1 MTAATLPD
9 NAARDFEVIA
19 LVGFVHGVSHFFHLL
34 LPSLFPWLIH
44 DFGLGYTEVGMTVT
58 AFFVVSGSGQAFAG
72 FLVDRFGA
80 ARMLAIG
87 MASFA
92 IAALILASA
101 QHYAALIV
109 GGLVAGFGNCV
120 FHPADF
126 TVLNRRVR
134 SARLGHAFSAHGLSG
149 NLGWAAAPLFITAV
163 SGHRRLALGRP
174 LLPPAWRWSRW
185 GCCCCFVRGWMPRP
199 NRPPHNSTG
208 AASPLGLPAFA
219 RGVDV
224 LPVLPA
230 DQHRLR
236 RDAELLGAGPAPA
249 LRHLAGHGGQCAV
262 GLHAGWRGAAS
273 SPAASSPATPPA
285 NAWSPERWPSPRCW
299 RWCWPPA
306 TCPTGACCR

>member
-120 FHPADF
+120 FPSGRLHRAQPPRTQRPPWPRLFRTRA
-126 TVLNRRVR
+126 LGQP
-134 SARLGHAFSAHGLSG
+134 RLGRG
-149 NLGWAAAPLFITAV
+149 AAVHHRRI
-163 SGHRRLALGRP
+163 GHRRLALGRP
-174 LLPPAWRWSRW
+174 CCRRRGAGRAG

-199 NRPPHNSTG
+199 NRPPTT
-208 AASPLGLPAFA
+208 ALALPRRWASCVRA
-219 RGVDV
+219 RCG
-224 LPVLPA
+224 
-230 DQHRLR
+230 
-236 RDAELLGAGPAPA
+236 
-249 LRHLAGHGGQCAV
+249 CASC
-262 GLHAGWRGAAS
+262 S
-273 SPAASSPATPPA
+273 S
-285 NAWSPERWPSPRCW
+285 C
-299 RWCWPPA
+299 
-306 TCPTGACCR
+306 